1 MSFFQQTKEHVFPV
15 PPLRPWEG
23 SKAGREGQGHG
34 AASEKKQQLSRTVP
48 GQGEWG
54 FHGGSHHAPALAQP
68 GEYVCSEMSPCGWA
82 ASAGAH
88 VSWRWG
94 SPRAMPLCSPGS
106 TSCRRLHPTTL
117 GGSGVSPVCGTH
129 WAGSSGGVKS
139 WFLAAGGH
147 QQLLCIMESY
157 LCSPKPSCQAV
168 AFFFFFRGL
177 VTQPLCCGRRNQD
190 DISGWVTQQ
199 VLRPRRRGGTGLPP
213 P

>member
-1 MSFFQQTKEHVFPV
+1 M
-15 PPLRPWEG
+15 PPLRPREG
-23 SKAGREGQGHG
+23 SKAGEEGQGHG

-54 FHGGSHHAPALAQP
+54 FHGGSYHAPALAQP

-106 TSCRRLHPTTL
+106 TSCRRLHPATL
-117 GGSGVSPVCGTH
+117 GGSGVSLVCGTH
-129 WAGSSGGVKS
+129 WAGSLGVGGEKLVSRSWRPPAALVHHGKLPVLSETLVSGG
-139 WFLAAGGH
+139 G
-147 QQLLCIMESY
+147 
-157 LCSPKPSCQAV
+157 
-168 AFFFFFRGL
+168 FFFFLFFRGL

-199 VLRPRRRGGTGLPP
+199 VLCPRRRGGTGLPP